1 MIIVND
7 YPTDKSLKI
16 IKIYKDNRIRLIEN
30 KKNKGSIF
38 SFNEGIKN
46 AKTKYIAICTQ
57 DDIFHPRRFEIQ
69 FNYLENNPYIFLIGT
84 SAIYIN
90 ENGKEIRRFQ
100 KYDNYKMLSWRL
112 RKSNP
117 IIFPSIMFR
126 KINLLLGNHYEYKFY
141 YNLLKQGKNLTNI
154 PDFLIKYR
162 VHPDIE
168 SAQDKENQ
176 EKLFKDTLKEFNEL
190 EDNTNMLTKLYYSFK
205 LIVHHLKTRNDKKEK
220 K

>member
-1 MIIVND
+1 MNPKISIILPVYNGEGFLEESLNSILNQTFKEFELIIVND
-7 YPTDKSLKI
+7 YSTDKSLKI
-16 IKIYKDNRIRLIEN
+16 IKSYKDNRIRLIEN

-100 KYDNYKMLSWRL
+100 KYDN
-112 RKSNP
+112 
-117 IIFPSIMFR
+117 
-126 KINLLLGNHYEYKFY
+126 KI
-141 YNLLKQGKNLTNI
+141 
-154 PDFLIKYR
+154 
-162 VHPDIE
+162 
-168 SAQDKENQ
+168 S
-176 EKLFKDTLKEFNEL
+176 
-190 EDNTNMLTKLYYSFK
+190 
-205 LIVHHLKTRNDKKEK
+205 
-220 K
+220 